1 MPLVVTV
8 FATAPGASAHS
19 SSDVVASIGAGWS
32 GVPPSGA
39 GDALLWA
46 DGFEGPG
53 SWSDE
58 QLASVS
64 AATASTVA
72 KRRDCTSRSIQR
84 AMNAAWSS
92 NDDARVVSGREIE
105 LATSRDRFPRAASA
119 ECRVGAARD

>member
-8 FATAPGASAHS
+8 FATTPGAGTHS
-19 SSDVVASIGAGWS
+19 ISDVVASIGAGWS

-53 SWSDE
+53 SLSEE
-58 QLASVS
+58 QPASVS

-72 KRRDCTSRSIQR
+72 ARRDSRLKYPTAR
-84 AMNAAWSS
+84 APASRVSVRRSTGMRMLGSLVSVACAW
-92 NDDARVVSGREIE
+92 R
-105 LATSRDRFPRAASA
+105 
-119 ECRVGAARD
+119 